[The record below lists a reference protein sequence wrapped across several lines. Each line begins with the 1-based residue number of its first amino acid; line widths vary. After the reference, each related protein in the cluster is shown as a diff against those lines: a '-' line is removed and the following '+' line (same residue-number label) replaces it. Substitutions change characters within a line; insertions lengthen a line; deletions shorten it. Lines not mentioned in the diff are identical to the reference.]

1 MPHTETYIDGV
12 WYPSVTTIMGAK
24 PAPWLDAWKERW
36 GLLALRK
43 TMISSAIGTEFHRC
57 VEEYINT
64 GHYGV
69 MYAKIDGVILQG
81 TGNRV
86 SGMMESFVKWAKSVD
101 ADIHF
106 TEQKIVSRKYVYS
119 GTLDAVGTL
128 NGKPMLFDWKTSSR
142 IYDDM
147 QLQLAAYAQAYN
159 EEHHRSDL
167 DIIHK
172 DVKDGTIVCV
182 SKDKPNFKLTIKQ
195 FKLGKRPFKQFLKLR
210 AMFDDMKTSE
220 AGVLARG

>member
-1 MPHTETYIDGV
+1 MPHSETYIDGI
-12 WYPSVTTIMGAK
+12 WYPSVTTIMDGK
-24 PAPWLDAWKERW
+24 PMPWLDAWKEKW

-57 VEEYINT
+57 VESYINT
-64 GHYGV
+64 GDYIV
-69 MYAKIDGVILQG
+69 MDATIDGLPLHG
-81 TGNRV
+81 TSVRV
-86 SGMMESFVKWAKSVD
+86 AGMMRSFAKWANAVD
-101 ADIHF
+101 AGIHH
-106 TEQKIVSRKYVYS
+106 TERKIISREYVYS

-159 EEHHRSDL
+159 EEHRKSGL

-210 AMFDDMKTSE
+210 AMFDDMKAIE
-220 AGVLARG
+220 AGVLK